1 MHVEVEMAHHLQPRN
16 HLDAVRVEIHL
27 VAARNATDGP
37 AVEHASDAARS
48 HDQLDEEGHL
58 VLDGQAFPFQPLG
71 ALLAA
76 FALLTTFFAAL
87 ALLLVLVL
95 LFSLLVALVLRVTR
109 GVPLRAA
116 PFDGAVANGA
126 VAGRVQHC
134 AEEPLKTAMSLRH
147 HMRATRYTSPHAST
161 G

>member
-1 MHVEVEMAHHLQPRN
+1 MKVWHLRW
-16 HLDAVRVEIHL
+16 
-27 VAARNATDGP
+27 T
-37 AVEHASDAARS
+37 
-48 HDQLDEEGHL
+48 
-58 VLDGQAFPFQPLG
+58 
-71 ALLAA
+71 
-76 FALLTTFFAAL
+76 ALLTAFFAAL

-116 PFDGAVANGA
+116 PFDGAVA
-126 VAGRVQHC
+126 GRVQHC

-147 HMRATRYTSPHAST
+147 HMRVTRYTSPHAST